1 MPTTATPSGSRDAGS
16 WLEAYLFWGSEYW
29 LLRQQAG
36 DESYMGAFKRIVMSG
51 DKLSAYSTGDD

>member
-1 MPTTATPSGSRDAGS
+1 MTRWSGG
-16 WLEAYLFWGSEYW
+16 LLQYW

-51 DKLSAYSTGDD
+51 DKLSAYSTCDD